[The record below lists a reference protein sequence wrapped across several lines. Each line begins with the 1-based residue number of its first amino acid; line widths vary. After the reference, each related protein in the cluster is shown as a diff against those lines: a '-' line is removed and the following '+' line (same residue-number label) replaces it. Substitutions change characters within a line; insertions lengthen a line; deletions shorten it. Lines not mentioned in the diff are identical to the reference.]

1 MRNVPK
7 GKNGLIFLRRRLYY
21 GKQDRKLSDT
31 IVKKENKMKRMM
43 GVLAGALAAAGI
55 LCGCGESVD
64 ENKPIAEVRAEA
76 AKLDAKQLEAKIE
89 ACKKFLDEKKKEA
102 DALAKQISEIP
113 LKEMLGEKAKG
124 LKQQVSEIT
133 ESTGKVTEQMNV
145 YAEELK
151 NKASAK

>member
-1 MRNVPK
+1 MRDVPK

-64 ENKPIAEVRAEA
+64 ENKPIAEVRADPIYAKVSDDEA
-76 AKLDAKQLEAKIE
+76 QRMIG
-89 ACKKFLDEKKKEA
+89 
-102 DALAKQISEIP
+102 EIKYVDVNGDHAITTEDRVVIGDTNP
-113 LKEMLGEKAKG
+113 DFIYGLNLNGRWKNLSLGLFFQG
-124 LKQQVSEIT
+124 SQGNDIF
-133 ESTGKVTEQMNV
+133 N
-145 YAEELK
+145 
-151 NKASAK
+151 